1 MAWLN
6 STKWVV
12 GAISMMF
19 CTISGML
26 SRGVVP
32 PESICSGRMVS
43 IINIPNCGML
53 RASVARK
60 MPIDVVANRLSAA
73 PAKNSAMEPSMGT
86 PRTPRTMRVSD
97 RKEAISTTRAIDQ
110 TLESMICAGVTG
122 ITSRCSMVPCS
133 RSRISAA
140 PVRTIDSIAM

>member
-43 IINIPNCGML
+43 IINMPNCGML
-53 RASVARK
+53 RAS
-60 MPIDVVANRLSAA
+60 
-73 PAKNSAMEPSMGT
+73 
-86 PRTPRTMRVSD
+86 
-97 RKEAISTTRAIDQ
+97 
-110 TLESMICAGVTG
+110 
-122 ITSRCSMVPCS
+122 
-133 RSRISAA
+133 RSSHF
-140 PVRTIDSIAM
+140 